1 MKLPRDKQVDQTILN
16 MELRIDVSYT
26 KHRSQ
31 KPGNVVRLGEIERI
45 NGKY

>member
-26 KHRSQ
+26 KHRVTEARECGEAW
-31 KPGNVVRLGEIERI
+31 GN
-45 NGKY
+45 